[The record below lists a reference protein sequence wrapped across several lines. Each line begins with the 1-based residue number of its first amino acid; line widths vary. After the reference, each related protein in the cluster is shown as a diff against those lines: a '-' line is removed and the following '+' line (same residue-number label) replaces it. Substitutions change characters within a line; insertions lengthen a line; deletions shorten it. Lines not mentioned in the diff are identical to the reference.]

1 MKSSSSSAFAL
12 VIIISCAAFPTS
24 VATVSSILKG
34 VNVVVP
40 ARRNTDILKR
50 MLQKAEKQSPPSNKN
65 NKGGGGTN
73 PPTATPTLPTSTT
86 TSTAYYTGILLDT
99 KASNEYIYNTPIN
112 VDFELNNQLNI
123 STDILLNLNVSHVN
137 DWELGVF
144 MRMADPQGGALEPI
158 FAVKPTTIVDKAN
171 AANSRRHHHRNNVR
185 KLQKEEEKEVS
196 VVLDAAAQ
204 TEAMVD
210 AMSATNTANANAADI
225 LPPLTPPTVNYV
237 GTAKISTTDA
247 TTLDPVLYGT
257 GFDLYLLDERG
268 AAILGPAT
276 FYMLPTEA
284 MKEKEQEEIDYRP
297 DHGLVNHDGTAK
309 GALSKAGKATADKE
323 LIEKEAKA
331 AKDMGYGSGTNGSM
345 VLATREALANYVLT
359 TDMELYEESAKVTV
373 TYDIT
378 PNESSR
384 RRSLQNIFGSGGAK
398 TTSTTT
404 TTQATVAA
412 AATTTKG
419 TTAAATT
426 TTTTAAKTT
435 TTKGTKGST
444 TTTSATTTTSGAI
457 KLPPLPP
464 FNDGENI
471 KSYRM
476 GVYMRMVGFF
486 FIFSTAISSTLDLF
500 FSPISLYHSCPLSR
514 LQLLLLLLLLHFF
527 LTRRHTPKM
536 DLLHQSSPF
545 PSVLLLQHVPKHPPN
560 SRRERSHSTYP
571 T

>member
-1 MKSSSSSAFAL
+1 
-12 VIIISCAAFPTS
+12 
-24 VATVSSILKG
+24 
-34 VNVVVP
+34 
-40 ARRNTDILKR
+40 
-50 MLQKAEKQSPPSNKN
+50 MLQKAEKQSPSTKN
-65 NKGGGGTN
+65 SKGGTAKSN
-73 PPTATPTLPTSTT
+73 PPTPAPTATTTT
-86 TSTAYYTGILLDT
+86 TSSAYYTGILLDA

-112 VDFELNNQLNI
+112 VEFELNNQLNI

-137 DWELGVF
+137 YWELGVF

-158 FAVKPTTIVDKAN
+158 FAVKPTTIVDKNVN
-171 AANSRRHHHRNNVR
+171 AASSSRNSVR
-185 KLQKEEEKEVS
+185 KLQEVEEEADV

-204 TEAMVD
+204 AEAKVD
-210 AMSATNTANANAADI
+210 AMMMMAATNAANANATDI

-247 TTLDPVLYGT
+247 ATLDPVLYGT
-257 GFDLYLLDERG
+257 GFDVYLLDEFG

-297 DHGLVNHDGTAK
+297 EHGLVSHDGAAK
-309 GALSKAGKATADKE
+309 GASSKAGKATVDKE
-323 LIEKEAKA
+323 AKEKEAKA
-331 AKDMGYGSGTNGSM
+331 AKDMGYGSASDGNM

-359 TDMELYEESAKVTV
+359 TDMELYEESAEVTV

-378 PNESSR
+378 QNEPSR
-384 RRSLQNIFGSGGAK
+384 RRSLQNIFASGAK

-419 TTAAATT
+419 TTAAVTT
-426 TTTTAAKTT
+426 TTSAAAKTT

-444 TTTSATTTTSGAI
+444 TTTSATTTTSGAVKI
-457 KLPPLPP
+457 PPLPP

-476 GVYMRMVGFF
+476 GVYMRMVRLFF
-486 FIFSTAISSTLDLF
+486 HIFYSARSSALDLLF
-500 FSPISLYHSCPLSR
+500 CSPISLLS
-514 LQLLLLLLLLHFF
+514 LSILLLHFIF
-527 LTRRHTPKM
+527 SHTGEPPRWISCANPLHPLLSDSYNMYQNTSPTRGGKVH
-536 DLLHQSSPF
+536 
-545 PSVLLLQHVPKHPPN
+545 VQHIRLE
-560 SRRERSHSTYP
+560 SRQIWYRI
-571 T
+571 